1 MTMQASQQSATLAG
15 SAIGAMFFSIFGGA
29 WVAAWCVQS
38 YGAQPLR
45 VLPIAAIA
53 ALLFMLSWRQF
64 SRHRAAHKAQE
75 DTPEA
80 KRSGKLFNIIN
91 AAQWIAIFVAGNVL
105 KNMGLQTWFIPIF
118 ILIVGLHFFP
128 LAWLFK
134 ARRHVAIG
142 LALCVW
148 AIGYPLTLRHGPLN
162 PGGCLGAG
170 LILWVAAVSA
180 LRAGFAVQQK
190 PLQPHK

>member
-1 MTMQASQQSATLAG
+1 MTMQASNPSATLAG

-38 YGAQPLR
+38 YGPQPLK
-45 VLPIAAIA
+45 VLPIAAVA
-53 ALLFMLSWRQF
+53 AFLFMLAWRQF
-64 SRHRAAHKAQE
+64 GRNRVAHKAQE
-75 DTPEA
+75 GMPEA

-91 AAQWIAIFVAGNVL
+91 AVQWIAIFIVGNVL
-105 KNMGLQTWFIPIF
+105 KNMGLQAWFIPAV

-148 AIGYPLTLRHGPLN
+148 AVGYPLTLRHGPVN

-180 LRAGFAVQQK
+180 LRAGFAAQQK
-190 PLQPHK
+190 PLQPRN